1 MKKNTS
7 NTEFTKTK
15 VSEKLFLHEF
25 RIFTIKRK
33 KKNSAKRQNAKI
45 L

>member
-15 VSEKLFLHEF
+15 VNEKLFLHEF
-25 RIFTIKRK
+25 RIFTIKK
-33 KKNSAKRQNAKI
+33 KKFRKAAKNAK
-45 L
+45 LL